1 MARSLPLLLLL
12 AACATAPGADPR
24 DPFERQNREVLAFN
38 EGVDAAVLRPA
49 AEAYREG
56 VPAPVRTGIRN
67 VLNNLNQPVIFAN
80 NLLQARFLDAGQT
93 LMRFYINTT
102 AGLLGIFDVA
112 TPAGAT
118 ERPADFGQTLAAYG
132 LPDGP
137 FLMLP
142 ILGPTNLRDAV
153 GQGVDTLAN
162 PVGLAGGYVLG
173 RTVNG
178 VVGVGR
184 GTLGGLDLRA
194 ENLETLDALRAESLD
209 FYARL
214 RSVVQQRRDAELGR
228 SGTADAAP
236 VGVLEDPGAAPP
248 GAGPLMPVILA
259 DPGAGPPAA
268 VVPTAPAAPG
278 QAAQAPAP
286 GAAMNHVVRVDPA
299 WASRVLEEARRR

>member
-1 MARSLPLLLLL
+1 MTRALLLPLLL
-12 AACATAPGADPR
+12 AACATAPDADPR
-24 DPFERQNREVLAFN
+24 DPFEPQNRQVLAFN
-38 EGVDAAVLRPA
+38 EGVDNAVLRPA
-49 AEAYREG
+49 AEAYREA
-56 VPAPVRTGIRN
+56 VPAPVRSGIRN
-67 VLNNLNQPVIFAN
+67 MLSNLNQPVILAN

-118 ERPADFGQTLAAYG
+118 ERPADFGQTLATYG

-162 PVGLAGGYVLG
+162 PVGIAGGYIVG
-173 RTVNG
+173 RTING
-178 VVGVGR
+178 LAGVGR

-194 ENLETLDALRAESLD
+194 ENIETLDALRADSLD

-228 SGTADAAP
+228 TGGPATEAL
-236 VGVLEDPGAAPP
+236 GVLEDPGAAPP

-268 VVPTAPAAPG
+268 VVPAVPG
-278 QAAQAPAP
+278 PGASTPAP
-286 GAAMNHVVRVDPA
+286 MVRVDPA
-299 WASRVLEEARRR
+299 WARNVLEEAQRP

>member
-1 MARSLPLLLLL
+1 MVASRAVTRLLPLLALLL
-12 AACATAPGADPR
+12 PACASAPGPDPA
-24 DPFERQNREVLAFN
+24 DPFEPTNREILAFN
-38 EGVDAAVLRPA
+38 ERVDGAVIRPA

-56 VPAPVRTGIRN
+56 VPAPVRTGLRN

-102 AGLLGIFDVA
+102 AGLLGVFDVA

-118 ERPADFGQTLAAYG
+118 ERPADFGQTLHAYG

-137 FLMLP
+137 FLVLP
-142 ILGPTNLRDAV
+142 ILGPTTLRDAV

-173 RTVNG
+173 TTANG
-178 VVGVGR
+178 IVGVGR

-194 ENLETLDALRAESLD
+194 ENLETLDALRADSLD

-214 RSVVQQRRDAELGR
+214 RSVVRQRRDAELGR
-228 SGTADAAP
+228 TG
-236 VGVLEDPGAAPP
+236 GGAVETLDDP

-268 VVPTAPAAPG
+268 VVPVAPAGGA
-278 QAAQAPAP
+278 APAP
-286 GAAMNHVVRVDPA
+286 VLRLDPA
-299 WASRVLEEARRR
+299 WAARALEEARPR

>member
-1 MARSLPLLLLL
+1 MTRALILPLLL

-24 DPFERQNREVLAFN
+24 DPFEAQNRQVLAFN
-38 EGVDAAVLRPA
+38 EGVDNAVLRPA
-49 AEAYREG
+49 AEAYREA
-56 VPAPVRTGIRN
+56 VPSPVRTGIRN
-67 VLNNLNQPVIFAN
+67 VLNNLNQPVILAN

-118 ERPADFGQTLAAYG
+118 ERPADFGQTLASYG

-162 PVGLAGGYVLG
+162 PVGLAGGYILG
-173 RTVNG
+173 TTVNG

-194 ENLETLDALRAESLD
+194 ENIETLDALRADSLD

-228 SGTADAAP
+228 GTTEA

-268 VVPTAPAAPG
+268 VVPAARSASP
-278 QAAQAPAP
+278 
-286 GAAMNHVVRVDPA
+286 VLRVDPG
-299 WASRVLEEARRR
+299 WASRVLEEARPR

>member
-1 MARSLPLLLLL
+1 MIRALPLLLLL

-24 DPFERQNREVLAFN
+24 DPFEAQNRQVLAFN
-38 EGVDAAVLRPA
+38 EEVDTAVLRPA
-49 AEAYREG
+49 AEAYRGAVPEG
-56 VPAPVRTGIRN
+56 VRTGIRN
-67 VLNNLNQPVIFAN
+67 VLNNLNQPVILAN

-112 TPAGAT
+112 TPAGAV

-153 GQGVDTLAN
+153 GQGVDTFAN
-162 PVGLAGGYVLG
+162 PVGLAGGYVVG

-178 VVGVGR
+178 LVGVGR

-194 ENLETLDALRAESLD
+194 ENIETLDALRADSLD

-228 SGTADAAP
+228 SGSEAALP
-236 VGVLEDPGAAPP
+236 GVLEDPGAAPP

-268 VVPTAPAAPG
+268 VVPAAPPG
-278 QAAQAPAP
+278 AIQPAP
-286 GAAMNHVVRVDPA
+286 VVRVDPS
-299 WASRVLEEARRR
+299 WASRVLEEARPR

>member
-1 MARSLPLLLLL
+1 MTRALILPLLL

-24 DPFERQNREVLAFN
+24 DPFEAQNRQVLAFN
-38 EGVDAAVLRPA
+38 EGVDTAVLRPA
-49 AEAYREG
+49 AEAYREA
-56 VPAPVRTGIRN
+56 VPSPVRTGIRN
-67 VLNNLNQPVIFAN
+67 VLNNLNQPVILAN

-118 ERPADFGQTLAAYG
+118 ERPADFGQTLASYG

-162 PVGLAGGYVLG
+162 PVGLAGGYILG
-173 RTVNG
+173 TTVNG

-194 ENLETLDALRAESLD
+194 ENIETLDALRADSLD

-228 SGTADAAP
+228 STTEA

-268 VVPTAPAAPG
+268 VVPAARSASP
-278 QAAQAPAP
+278 
-286 GAAMNHVVRVDPA
+286 VLRVDPG
-299 WASRVLEEARRR
+299 WASRVLEEARPR

>member
-1 MARSLPLLLLL
+1 MTRALILPLLL

-24 DPFERQNREVLAFN
+24 DPFEAQNRQVLAFN
-38 EGVDAAVLRPA
+38 EGVDEAVLRPA
-49 AEAYREG
+49 AEAYREA
-56 VPAPVRTGIRN
+56 VPGPVRTGIRN
-67 VLNNLNQPVIFAN
+67 VLNNLNQPVVLAN

-142 ILGPTNLRDAV
+142 ILGPTNVRDAV

-162 PVGLAGGYVLG
+162 PVGLAGGYILG
-173 RTVNG
+173 TTVNG

-194 ENLETLDALRAESLD
+194 ENIETLDALRADSLD

-228 SGTADAAP
+228 GGTEA

-248 GAGPLMPVILA
+248 GSGPLMPVILA

-268 VVPTAPAAPG
+268 VVPAAR
-278 QAAQAPAP
+278 AATP
-286 GAAMNHVVRVDPA
+286 VLRVDPG
-299 WASRVLEEARRR
+299 WASRVLEEARPR